1 MSYAGTE
8 RKRSGGTR
16 SANRNT
22 ATLDPREKM
31 QRNRIIR
38 ARGTAQTAK
47 DFDLKDFLTVQLLNP
62 KWENKATVWF
72 PSGKESFKSGK
83 PFIFRMLPALSI
95 SEGEEDFAD
104 FVPGRDP
111 HTGELSMEMIRAV
124 GIIDKFGSHDH
135 QICFMPQLPYQPDGG
150 YPDYTGPHDNPLTLL
165 RNGLRA
171 AARANSLPS
180 KWAPLL
186 WSEKTTK
193 EELERVGASSQYAKR
208 MLPDAAARYVSYVW
222 VYAGF
227 DRKQGREGA
236 YITAPDCPIGS
247 LPEHGLQIAVL
258 SEQIFGNL
266 ARLYQTKETKK
277 GRATN
282 EFQYPD
288 PASEQE
294 GCLNYAWNRLCPSPI
309 DGSPPGKAE
318 GFGYTATASVDYYEK
333 ANRPEEFD
341 LALPPEFSNWYY
353 QNWQWWED
361 ILQPVTGVEQVPLI
375 AEYFPE
381 LGPVCMQIWD
391 GHDEL
396 IAAAEKAPFSKK
408 EVDFFDLLVAMNTP
422 RSKTSSAVLSRGSR
436 VADSDFD
443 EEDYEP
449 DGPVTRSS
457 ASRKSRRLDDE
468 EEEAPPKRR
477 RTLVD
482 EDEEEEPE
490 RPARR
495 KPSPAD
501 AEAEER
507 PARRR
512 QPQVEVEDDEE
523 EDYQVADRNPMQ
535 RIDVRAAAKAKVQ
548 RQRKPAPSAEPDE
561 NEYDDSDYEDS
572 DE

>member
-1 MSYAGTE
+1 
-8 RKRSGGTR
+8 
-16 SANRNT
+16 
-22 ATLDPREKM
+22 M

-47 DFDLKDFLTVQLLNP
+47 DFEWKDFLTVRLLHP

-72 PSGKESFKSGK
+72 PSGKKTFDAGK

-111 HTGELSMEMIRAV
+111 RTGELSMETIRAV
-124 GIIDKFGSHDH
+124 GIIDKFGSTEY
-135 QICFMPQLPYQPDGG
+135 QVCFMPQIPYQPDEG
-150 YPDYTGPHDNPLTLL
+150 YPEYTGPNDNPLALL
-165 RNGLRA
+165 KSGLRS

-180 KWAPLL
+180 KWEPLV
-186 WSEKTTK
+186 WSEKKTK
-193 EELERVGASSQYAKR
+193 EELERVGVSSQYAKR
-208 MLPDAAARYVSYVW
+208 MLPDAAIKYVC
-222 VYAGF
+222 YAWIYAAF
-227 DRKQGREGA
+227 DRKQGKEGT
-236 YITAPDCPIGS
+236 YITVPDCPIGS

-258 SEQIFGNL
+258 TEQIYGSL
-266 ARLYQTKETKK
+266 ARFYQMKETKK

-288 PASEQE
+288 PTNEQE

-309 DGSPPGKAE
+309 DGTPPGKAE
-318 GFGYTATASVDYYEK
+318 GFGYTAAASVDYYEK
-333 ANRPEEFD
+333 ADRPEEVD
-341 LALPPEFSNWYY
+341 LTFSPEFGNWYY

-361 ILQPVTGVEQVPLI
+361 ILQPVTGLEQVSLI

-396 IAAAEKAPFSKK
+396 LAAAEKANFSKK
-408 EVDFFDLLVAMNTP
+408 EVDFFNLLVSMNIP
-422 RSKTSSAVLSRGSR
+422 RNKTNSAVSSRGSR

-443 EEDYEP
+443 EDDYEP
-449 DGPVTRSS
+449 AGPVTRSS
-457 ASRKSRRLDDE
+457 SRKSRRLDDE
-468 EEEAPPKRR
+468 EDTPPKHR

-482 EDEEEEPE
+482 KDEEE
-490 RPARR
+490 
-495 KPSPAD
+495 
-501 AEAEER
+501 EER

-512 QPQVEVEDDEE
+512 PAPVDDEEAERPARRRQMQVEVEDEE
-523 EDYQVADRNPMQ
+523 EDD
-535 RIDVRAAAKAKVQ
+535 DVPFEPDPPKKSSVREAAKAKLQ
-548 RQRKPAPSAEPDE
+548 RQRKPAPPAEPDE
-561 NEYDDSDYEDS
+561 DGYDDSDYEDT